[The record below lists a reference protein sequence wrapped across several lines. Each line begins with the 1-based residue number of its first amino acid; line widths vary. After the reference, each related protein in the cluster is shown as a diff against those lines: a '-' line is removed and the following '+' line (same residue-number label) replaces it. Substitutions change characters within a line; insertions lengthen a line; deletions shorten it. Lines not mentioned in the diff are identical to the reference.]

1 MTAPTVREAVFADTP
16 SVAEFLGSRL
26 GGEGPPLYRR
36 IFDYRWLVNKP
47 NIGFLIEQDG
57 RIGGFV
63 GGVYSQREIRGTV
76 QSFCNVHSFAVDAP
90 FRMLSLPMLE
100 RFLDRPNHTF
110 TSFTATPSVVK
121 ILRFFK
127 FQIIDAGRTVFTPVS
142 GIGRLFKGAA
152 QLHCGPNLE
161 SKLEPFERAIMR
173 DHAGYRCGH
182 FLLEASGA
190 RCYFVT
196 IRRGR
201 DVRAFADVL
210 YANNPQLLIDY
221 IAYAH
226 LPVARTHGTALI
238 GLVGRRFVSSRPAG
252 SFLYSHVSPFAFRS
266 STLRE
271 EDIDMLYSELV
282 PMYA

>member
-1 MTAPTVREAVFADTP
+1 E
-16 SVAEFLGSRL
+16 
-26 GGEGPPLYRR
+26 
-36 IFDYRWLVNKP
+36 
-47 NIGFLIEQDG
+47 
-57 RIGGFV
+57 
-63 GGVYSQREIRGTV
+63 
-76 QSFCNVHSFAVDAP
+76 
-90 FRMLSLPMLE
+90 
-100 RFLDRPNHTF
+100 
-110 TSFTATPSVVK
+110 

-127 FQIIDAGRTVFTPVS
+127 FQIIDAGRAVFTPIS

-152 QLHCGPNLE
+152 QLHCGPSLE
-161 SKLEPFERAIMR
+161 SKLEPSERAIMR

-210 YANNPQLLIDY
+210 YANNPQLLVDN

-238 GLVGRRFVSSRPAG
+238 GLDGRLVSSRPG
-252 SFLYSHVSPFAFRS
+252 
-266 STLRE
+266 
-271 EDIDMLYSELV
+271 
-282 PMYA
+282 